1 MGTGG
6 SSLPSSPDEL
16 GLHGTLKTKLCYDNQ
31 ELFLVRFLSFLRA
44 SWTFALQM
52 LQLTLDHAHLALRAN
67 VCVIYVLL
75 RKTFDRLD
83 WFRMMSHFALQNAWS
98 SLRAISTGQLH
109 ALLHFHLRPINH
121 VVSMGPY
128 LWGNLI
134 LKGASRLDAFSVYPV
149 RT

>member
-1 MGTGG
+1 MF
-6 SSLPSSPDEL
+6 SLRE
-16 GLHGTLKTKLCYDNQ
+16 KC
-31 ELFLVRFLSFLRA
+31 VRGRDSTHTVL
-44 SWTFALQM
+44 ALQ
-52 LQLTLDHAHLALRAN
+52 TVFVKH
-67 VCVIYVLL
+67 
-75 RKTFDRLD
+75 K
-83 WFRMMSHFALQNAWS
+83 S

-109 ALLHFHLRPINH
+109 TLLHFHLRPINH